1 MNKNIKYPSAKSH
14 RFLHAAP
21 QFRPIRRGA
30 RRKGIEREYTSKDG
44 LKKLT
49 IYLFYELDIAD
60 QDLLLCLI
68 GMLLPEEKGKI
79 VNGESKKESS
89 IKLRD
94 DLELKGS
101 VLSMNAL
108 KAETTGYELL
118 TELNKGTGKANY
130 LWLEKALRRLT
141 LVQFEFN
148 NNGAVSFFKLLSV
161 SFLKNDKNVLEK
173 IEYCINPYSASAV
186 LGDNNGYVL
195 QHRGERSQ
203 LKKEEARALHSVL
216 CGLVD
221 MGAECVFNVDMLADK
236 VYSRYDEEIT
246 ADTLRRRR
254 KNIISACSEINLLS
268 YWLCS
273 VIGSGVNAA
282 LKIKRKRRKDKKLSR
297 L

>member
-101 VLSMNAL
+101 VLNMNAL
-108 KAETTGYELL
+108 KAETTSYELL
-118 TELNKGTGKANY
+118 TELGKKTGKSDY
-130 LWLEKALRRLT
+130 QWLEKSLERLA
-141 LVQFEFN
+141 LVQFKFN
-148 NNGAVSFFKLLSV
+148 NNGSVSFFKLLSV
-161 SFLKNDKNVLEK
+161 SFLKNNKDVLEK
-173 IEYCINPYSASAV
+173 IEYCVNPYSADAV
-186 LGDNNGYVL
+186 LGNGGYVL

-216 CGLVD
+216 CGLID
-221 MGAECVFNVDMLADK
+221 MGSDRVLNVDMLADK
-236 VYSRYDEEIT
+236 VYSRYDEEISPK
-246 ADTLRRRR
+246 AKRSRRESIV
-254 KNIISACSEINLLS
+254 NACAKEMNNLS
-268 YWLCS
+268 YWSCKI
-273 VIGSGVNAA
+273 IGRGRDAV
-282 LKIKRKRRKDKKLSR
+282 LYVKRKRRKDILD
-297 L
+297 

>member
-68 GMLLPEEKGKI
+68 SMLLPESKGKI
-79 VNGESKKESS
+79 VNSESKKESS

-108 KAETTGYELL
+108 KAETTSYELL
-118 TELNKGTGKANY
+118 TELGRSTGKSDYN
-130 LWLEKALRRLT
+130 WLEQSLRRLA

-148 NNGAVSFFKLLSV
+148 NNGFVSNFKLLSRTY
-161 SFLKNDKNVLEK
+161 FKNEKGILEH

-186 LGDNNGYVL
+186 LGGEGYVL

-221 MGAECVFNVDMLADK
+221 MGSEYIFNVDMLGDK

-246 ADTLRRRR
+246 AKMKEHRR
-254 KNIISACSEINLLS
+254 KNIITACSEINELS
-268 YWLCS
+268 YWTCKS
-273 VIGSGVNAA
+273 SGKGKNAV
-282 LKIKRKRRKDKKLSR
+282 LHIKRKRRKEISD
-297 L
+297 